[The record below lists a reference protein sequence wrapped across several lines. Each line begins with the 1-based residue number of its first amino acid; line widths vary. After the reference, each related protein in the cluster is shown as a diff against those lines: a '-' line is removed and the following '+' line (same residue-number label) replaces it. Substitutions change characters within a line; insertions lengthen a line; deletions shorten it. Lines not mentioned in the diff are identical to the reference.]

1 MINDRE
7 NCYLDGVDD
16 SDWALDVD
24 GLGEV
29 ELVLG
34 RGLAEVLAHD
44 ADATIP
50 DNDDTSRLLKQ
61 CSRSAFFI
69 DDHRKCLRWLG
80 SNSYRVLLNSEVED
94 VRINL
99 FSPLD

>member
-1 MINDRE
+1 M
-7 NCYLDGVDD
+7 DD

-44 ADATIP
+44 ADAAIP
-50 DNDDTSRLLKQ
+50 DNEMIIVHFLIYFTR
-61 CSRSAFFI
+61 
-69 DDHRKCLRWLG
+69 
-80 SNSYRVLLNSEVED
+80 NT
-94 VRINL
+94 
-99 FSPLD
+99 SPLRL